1 VLPRRL
7 GVRFAL
13 EALFLV
19 ALAVAAGLAHLRPL
33 YIVGV
38 MAVAWLLVAL
48 AELTASRIERS
59 PVSYLL
65 PEPVTRED
73 EEGES
78 DRIFHPRPEERTVV
92 APPAEL
98 APSAD
103 EQPAQEPQPAPQP
116 EPAPE
121 PEPAEKDESALE
133 DEDEAA
139 EVVAASAEP
148 AEEVEPEEPA
158 DIEPEEQRT
167 HEPPD
172 DELETPRPKKRRF
185 GLRRRSRE
193 IEPEPAPPPRHVKLL
208 PRRSTPEPSR
218 ASKEVAEL
226 FGSSGVEDEE
236 RVEPKETGT

>member
-65 PEPVTRED
+65 PEPVARE
-73 EEGES
+73 EEHEEES
-78 DRIFHPRPEERTVV
+78 ERIFHPRPEERTVV
-92 APPAEL
+92 APPIELPEAE
-98 APSAD
+98 
-103 EQPAQEPQPAPQP
+103 
-116 EPAPE
+116 PE
-121 PEPAEKDESALE
+121 PEAVEEP
-133 DEDEAA
+133 
-139 EVVAASAEP
+139 EVVAAAAEASAVVEEP
-148 AEEVEPEEPA
+148 EPVEPDEEPPAAEAEEPQPT
-158 DIEPEEQRT
+158 R
-167 HEPPD
+167 
-172 DELETPRPKKRRF
+172 RRF

-193 IEPEPAPPPRHVKLL
+193 AEPEPPPPPRHVKLL

-218 ASKEVAEL
+218 ASQEVAEL
-226 FGSSGVEDEE
+226 FGSGGADDDE
-236 RVEPKETGT
+236 RDEPKETGT